1 MQIIHLLKN
10 NLVAIVALAIL
21 GITSAFKAN
30 FATDTYVYT
39 GPDFSI
45 ANLQTESNWRIG
57 GSETALNC
65 ETVNQVDCSIDLPTG
80 LNSGT
85 QLDPAKATIQA
96 GAVSGF
102 NRVTAVKDPSNDDIE
117 YSETLGEEP

>member
-85 QLDPAKATIQA
+85 QLDPAKATMQA

-102 NRVTAVKDPSNDDIE
+102 NRVTAVKDPSDDDIE